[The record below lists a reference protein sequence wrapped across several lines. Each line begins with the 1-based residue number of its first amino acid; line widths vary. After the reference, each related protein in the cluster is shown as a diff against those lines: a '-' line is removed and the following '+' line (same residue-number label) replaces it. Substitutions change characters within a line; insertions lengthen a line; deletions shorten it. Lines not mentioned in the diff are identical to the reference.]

1 MGGLPVMIHVYR
13 VNEIMN
19 TAVSLA
25 DESRY
30 KDPIVRYQACKA
42 MAKGLAN
49 SVICEDERLKH
60 ARVFCSILIRSYW
73 QALAKKHNT
82 SIKIKSSPYFD
93 NEIEFDA
100 INVALDTGKLIAQ
113 FPAEDAGFLIGS
125 IYTVM
130 LPSALRSTLGAYYTP
145 PPLVSRLLD
154 NAEKAGINFATD
166 SVIDPACGGGA
177 FLAPIALR
185 MLKKMPL
192 ASAEWT
198 LKQIS
203 SRLRGIEIDPF
214 AAWMTSV
221 LLEAA
226 LMPLCIQSKRRL
238 PNLVL
243 VGDSLEQFRNVGTFN
258 LVIGNPPYGR
268 LKLSDEQRAYFSRS
282 LYGHANLY
290 GLFTD
295 LALRLAKDNGLIA
308 YLTPTSF
315 LGGRYFQSLRKLLL
329 EESTPVSIDFIADRK
344 DVFDGVLQETLLT
357 TYRKEKSRKHASL
370 SLITPQGLNSLKI
383 DVIGN
388 MKIPSSG
395 GPWILPRTAADVK
408 LISQF
413 SKMPTRISD
422 LGYTVSTGKL
432 VWNRHKSQLKTIK
445 VQDSLPLI
453 WAESISSR
461 GFNFSSERKNH
472 VPYILIEPNQAH
484 LITNKSCVLLQRTTA
499 KEQKRRLIS
508 TVLPQK
514 FLDSNGGMGVVIE
527 NHINIISSTADKN
540 LEALLPSTISILLNS
555 QAVDRAFRGISG
567 SVAVSAYELNALPLP
582 TLSQVTVLES
592 LIKKS
597 TNHDIIENKI
607 ASFYGDIT

>member
-1 MGGLPVMIHVYR
+1 MR
-13 VNEIMN
+13 V
-19 TAVSLA
+19 
-25 DESRY
+25 
-30 KDPIVRYQACKA
+30 
-42 MAKGLAN
+42 KG
-49 SVICEDERLKH
+49 
-60 ARVFCSILIRSYW
+60 
-73 QALAKKHNT
+73 
-82 SIKIKSSPYFD
+82 SPYLG
-93 NEIEFDA
+93 NEIEPDV
-100 INVALDTGKLIAQ
+100 INVALETGKLIAQ
-113 FPAEDAGFLIGS
+113 FPVEDAGFLIGS

-145 PPLVSRLLD
+145 PPLVARLLD
-154 NAEKAGINFATD
+154 NAEKAGVNFATD
-166 SVIDPACGGGA
+166 SVIDPVCGGGA

-198 LKQIS
+198 LRKIS

-226 LMPLCIQSKRRL
+226 LMPLCIKSKKRL

-243 VGDSLEQFRNVGTFN
+243 VGDTLEQFKNVGTFN

-268 LKLSDEQRAYFSRS
+268 LKLSDEQRGDFSRS

-295 LALRLAKDNGLIA
+295 LALRLVKDNGVVA

-329 EESTPVSIDFIADRK
+329 EESTPVSIDFIADR
-344 DVFDGVLQETLLT
+344 DGVFDGVLQETLLT

-388 MKIPSSG
+388 VKIPRSG
-395 GPWILPRTAADVK
+395 GPWILPRTTSDVK
-408 LISQF
+408 LISTL

-422 LGYTVSTGKL
+422 LGYKISTGQL
-432 VWNRHKSQLKTIK
+432 VWNRHKSQLRSMNVKN
-445 VQDSLPLI
+445 SLPLI
-453 WAESISSR
+453 WAESITSN

-472 VPYILIEPNQAH
+472 VPYISIESNQSH
-484 LITNKSCVLLQRTTA
+484 LITNKTCVLLQRTTA

-508 TVLPQK
+508 TVLPQS
-514 FLDSNGGMGVVIE
+514 FLDSHHGVGVVIE
-527 NHINIISSTADKN
+527 NHINIISSTEDKN
-540 LEALLPSTISILLNS
+540 IRSVSPETISILLNS
-555 QAVDRAFRGISG
+555 RAVDRAFRGISG

-582 TLSQVTVLES
+582 TLSQVIVLES
-592 LIKKS
+592 LIIKH
-597 TNHDIIENKI
+597 NNPDIIEDTI
-607 ASFYGDIT
+607 ASFYGELTSCHL